1 MLNTLRQFNWV
12 DIFAVVILL
21 RVCYIAI
28 KGGFLNE
35 LFKTLG
41 TVSAIYL
48 SLHYYTGLSDFIRE
62 HLPFKNIPLD
72 FLDFIFFIVLAIT
85 GYLLFV
91 ILRLAILK
99 FINMEPIPKLDK
111 WGGLVL
117 GITRAFLLT
126 SLIIFTLL
134 ISTIAYFKKSVV
146 NSYSGEYLSKIAPS
160 VYTGLWDGVASKF
173 MTKEK
178 FNQTVTEVQFYNP
191 AKK

>member
-178 FNQTVTEVQFYNP
+178 FNQTVTEVQFSNP

>member
-1 MLNTLRQFNWV
+1 
-12 DIFAVVILL
+12 
-21 RVCYIAI
+21 
-28 KGGFLNE
+28 
-35 LFKTLG
+35 
-41 TVSAIYL
+41 
-48 SLHYYTGLSDFIRE
+48 
-62 HLPFKNIPLD
+62 
-72 FLDFIFFIVLAIT
+72 LAIT

-178 FNQTVTEVQFYNP
+178 FNQTVTEVQFSNP